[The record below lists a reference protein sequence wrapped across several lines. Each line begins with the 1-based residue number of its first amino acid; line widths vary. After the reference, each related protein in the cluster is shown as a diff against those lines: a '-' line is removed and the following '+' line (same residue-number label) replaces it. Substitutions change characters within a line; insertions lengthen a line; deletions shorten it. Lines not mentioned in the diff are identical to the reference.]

1 MSAPL
6 SPATQAAVPVVSVL
20 IRTMGRSTLSDALTS
35 LARQTLQPIE
45 IIVVDA
51 SAQKQTELQAIV
63 EPCGAQLLEPRT
75 PLSRSQA
82 ANTLLEHAHGQY
94 ALFLDDD
101 DTLAADH
108 LEKLVIAL
116 EAQPGLVAAYSD
128 VQILT
133 GPRDEPALG
142 HIFANEF
149 DLERL
154 QLENYLPIHS
164 VLFRRSLV
172 EQRPACRFD
181 EVLQLFEDWDFWLQ
195 LAQRGTF
202 KRLPGVSAYYFMS
215 DEAGSGH
222 AQVQNMQRHAMML
235 QLAQRQLQR
244 WTPTQVFALMQAQ
257 ARRTDHI
264 NQTRQEADQFRH
276 DNRQLHTTLAH
287 LNAALAVTQQTAT
300 LTSEELNTAHGA
312 LKRDNA
318 DLQHQLQLQ
327 RQESNQALALLE
339 QHNAKL
345 QHQLHQQ
352 QQELLLLAQL
362 RVQLLQQ
369 AEQLNARLMAVYRS
383 KSWRWTWPLRAVLHA
398 KAWVLNAQAGRLLL
412 NTSRAVQAV
421 VQRHGWRGFM
431 QRLPHYLGHARH
443 YLPLLATRSPSVQV
457 ADFHAEP
464 PAPLDT
470 RLSPDLTGGGATL
483 DAKVSIVIP
492 TLNAGPEFQILLRK
506 LRLQKAVREVEIV
519 VVDSGSTDNTVLWAR
534 QAGCK
539 VVCILPAEFSHS
551 YARNRGADEANG
563 DYLLFMVQDAYP
575 IGDYWLHGMLHYLWD
590 HADQNVVA
598 ASCAEYSRSDSDMM
612 YDAMVNT
619 HYRFLGC
626 LAYDRIGEHQGDDHM
641 ALRSQGQLS
650 DVSCLIARERFMQ
663 YRYRGDYAEDLD
675 LGIRLIK
682 DGYRV
687 AMLASVKVIH
697 SHNRPA
703 YYYLKRTFVD
713 VIFLVGLFDDFTY
726 PRCASA
732 QGLIAGVVSVAAHL
746 TDWLRELERP
756 AGALSLGD
764 EIGQWIQTSRHA
776 LDVLR
781 LHDPVVLG
789 DERLDRFIQT
799 LAHDRL
805 TPAPMLDA
813 AAQAEARGFADSFV
827 ARLDHFRQFA
837 AAVYGTQDALLRHE
851 LRDVVRKTYAAAAGG
866 AIGFFYLDHQHATA
880 PEHDMAMSFHQELK
894 AGV

>member
-1 MSAPL
+1 
-6 SPATQAAVPVVSVL
+6 
-20 IRTMGRSTLSDALTS
+20 MGRSTLPDALVS
-35 LARQTLQPIE
+35 LARQTLQLIE
-45 IIVVDA
+45 ILVVDA

-63 EPCGAQLLEPRT
+63 EPCGAQLLEPQT

-101 DTLAADH
+101 DMLAADH

-116 EAQPGLVAAYSD
+116 EAQPGLAAAYSD

-133 GPRDEPALG
+133 GLRDEPVPG
-142 HIFANEF
+142 HVFANEF

-181 EVLQLFEDWDFWLQ
+181 ETLQLFEDWDFWLQ
-195 LAQRGTF
+195 LSHRGAF
-202 KRLPGVSAYYFMS
+202 KRVPGVSAYYFMS
-215 DEAGSGH
+215 DQAGSGH
-222 AQVQNMQRHAMML
+222 AQTQNIQRHTMML

-244 WTPTQVFALMQAQ
+244 WNPAQVYALMQAQ
-257 ARRTDHI
+257 ARQTGYM
-264 NQTRQEADQFRH
+264 NQARQEADQLRN
-276 DNRQLHTTLAH
+276 DNRLLYTTLAQ
-287 LNAALAVTQQTAT
+287 LNAALAVPQQTTAPPLQGLSAIYTT
-300 LTSEELNTAHGA
+300 LEQENTE
-312 LKRDNA
+312 
-318 DLQHQLQLQ
+318 LQHQLQLQ
-327 RQESNQALALLE
+327 QQSSSEALASLE
-339 QHNAKL
+339 QHNAEL
-345 QHQLHQQ
+345 QHQLHIQ
-352 QQELLLLAQL
+352 QQELQLLAQL
-362 RVQLLQQ
+362 RIQLLQQ

-383 KSWRWTWPLRAVLHA
+383 KSWRWTQPLRAVLHA

-412 NTSRAVQAV
+412 NTTRAVQAV
-421 VQRHGWRGFM
+421 VRRHGWRGFM
-431 QRLPHYLGHARH
+431 QRLPHYLGYARH
-443 YLPLLATRSPSVQV
+443 YLPLLATRAPSVQT

-464 PAPLDT
+464 PAPLKV
-470 RLSPDLTGGGATL
+470 RLSPDLRGGGPTL
-483 DAKVSIVIP
+483 DIKVSIVIP
-492 TLNAGPEFQILLRK
+492 TLNAGPEFQLLLRK

-519 VVDSGSTDNTVLWAR
+519 VVDSGSADNTIQWAR

-551 YARNRGADEANG
+551 YARNRGADEASG

-575 IGDYWLHGMLHYLWD
+575 IGDYWLHGMLRYLWD

-726 PRCASA
+726 PHCESA

-746 TDWLRELERP
+746 TDWLYELERP
-756 AGALSLGD
+756 AGTLSLGD
-764 EIGQWIQTSRHA
+764 EIGQWIQTSRHVLA
-776 LDVLR
+776 VLR
-781 LHDPVVLG
+781 LHDPVALG
-789 DERLDRFIQT
+789 DDRLDRFIQT

-805 TPAPMLDA
+805 MPAPVLDA
-813 AAQAEARGFADSFV
+813 AAQAEARRFADSFV

-837 AAVYGTQDALLRHE
+837 AAVYGPQDALLRHE